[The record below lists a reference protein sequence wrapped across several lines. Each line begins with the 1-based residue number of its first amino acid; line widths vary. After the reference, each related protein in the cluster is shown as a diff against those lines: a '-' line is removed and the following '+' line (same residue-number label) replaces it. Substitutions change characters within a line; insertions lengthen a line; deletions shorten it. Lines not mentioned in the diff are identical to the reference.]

1 MPTGMLPM
9 LYAANPLDNGGHHG
23 QRVHGLARV
32 SYVGDNVSGVRPSP
46 TNCCHKGILNSYIKT
61 QYECFSGR
69 STPLYG
75 LKRKAK
81 KTTTYLDRHITV
93 TKKTLEGKFKI
104 QSTIEKRSE
113 IVIQFSRVFLPFLAK
128 KLFQIPDLA
137 TPNDFLQKIWN
148 GWPANHSRFFG
159 LPDIDF

>member
-9 LYAANPLDNGGHHG
+9 LNASNSLDDGGHHG

-32 SYVGDNVSGVRPSP
+32 AYVGDNVSGVRPSP
-46 TNCCHKGILNSYIKT
+46 TNCCQQGILNSYVKT
-61 QYECFSGR
+61 RYECFSGR
-69 STPLYG
+69 SAPLYG

-81 KTTTYLDRHITV
+81 QTTTYLDRHIIV

-113 IVIQFSRVFLPFLAK
+113 IVIQFSRVFFTFFSK
-128 KLFQIPDLA
+128 KVVPD
-137 TPNDFLQKIWN
+137 
-148 GWPANHSRFFG
+148 SRFSNAR
-159 LPDIDF
+159 